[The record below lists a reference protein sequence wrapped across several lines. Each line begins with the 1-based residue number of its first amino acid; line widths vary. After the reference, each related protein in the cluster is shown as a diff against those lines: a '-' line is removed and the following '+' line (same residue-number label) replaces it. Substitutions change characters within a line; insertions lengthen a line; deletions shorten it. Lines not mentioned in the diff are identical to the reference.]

1 MARAVRRHHD
11 GSFLSAMSCSNDGVA
26 AVGNSLGSGVAI
38 AASSS
43 TSEEAP
49 AAARLT
55 HQSLEECVQQET
67 EETSTEFSWL
77 R

>member
-1 MARAVRRHHD
+1 MEREVRRHHD
-11 GSFLSAMSCSNDGVA
+11 GSFLSAMSHDSAGVA
-26 AVGNSLGSGVAI
+26 AVGSSLGSGIAI

-55 HQSLEECVQQET
+55 HRSLEECVQQAT
-67 EETSTEFSWL
+67 EETSTEVS
-77 R
+77 